1 MNIAQ
6 LSLDNI
12 RDYGEYTATW
22 FDARTITNVQQY
34 EHACKFATALQNH
47 GVSAG
52 KRVIVMMLNSPVV
65 MSAFTATWKIGAVI
79 IPVTPSW
86 TAREVRYLMEDSGAS
101 VVITSPELASRL
113 VEASQGLESIREILA
128 IGETDTL
135 GVIDIAAEI

>member
-22 FDARTITNVQQY
+22 FDERTITNVQQY
-34 EHACKFATALQNH
+34 DHACRVATMLQNH

-52 KRVIVMMLNSPVV
+52 DRVIVMMLNSPDV

-79 IPVTPSW
+79 IPVTPTW

-101 VVITSPELASRL
+101 VVITSPELALRL
-113 VEASQGLESIREILA
+113 VEASQGIDSVREILTTR
-128 IGETDTL
+128 ETTRL
-135 GVIDIAAEI
+135 V